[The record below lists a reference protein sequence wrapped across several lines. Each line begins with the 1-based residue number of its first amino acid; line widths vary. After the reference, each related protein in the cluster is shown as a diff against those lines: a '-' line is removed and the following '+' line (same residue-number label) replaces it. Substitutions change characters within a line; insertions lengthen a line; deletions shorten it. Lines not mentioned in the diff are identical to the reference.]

1 MYLKTRY
8 ISIDDLKALGI
19 ADEYGLIDYQAFNK
33 LKAENKVKGVNL
45 KMTTNDTLEQ
55 SINII
60 DNSPI
65 YYNGKQ
71 YKSNLDIFEEK

>member
-8 ISIDDLKALGI
+8 ISIEELRQLGI
-19 ADEYGLIDYQAFNK
+19 ADEYRLINYQAFNK
-33 LKAENKVKGVNL
+33 MKEENKRKGVNL
-45 KMTTNDTLEQ
+45 KMATNDTLEK